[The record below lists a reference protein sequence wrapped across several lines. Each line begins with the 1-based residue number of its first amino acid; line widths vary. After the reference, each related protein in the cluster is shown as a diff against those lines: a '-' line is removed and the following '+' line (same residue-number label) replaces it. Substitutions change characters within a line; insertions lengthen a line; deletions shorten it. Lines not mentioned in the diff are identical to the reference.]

1 MAKKSIP
8 YVKARFESGDRPTGA
23 DYADL
28 IDTLSSQATELG
40 SMGNNDVLPGDEN
53 ATTVFGIENPTVID
67 SFPVA
72 DWRMVKYA
80 VSISNVQQD
89 VNKVYTTELT
99 VLIDNNNI
107 NVSQYG
113 MIDNNGDIGTVDV
126 SKNGANVEL
135 KVLPHSALMPVTARF
150 YRTGLKA

>member
-1 MAKKSIP
+1 MSKQSIP
-8 YVKARFESGDRPTGA
+8 YIKTRFESGDRPTGA

-40 SMGNNDVLPGDEN
+40 SNGNNNITPSDDIDHK
-53 ATTVFGIENPTVID
+53 VFGIENPTVID
-67 SFPVA
+67 SFSA
-72 DWRMVKYA
+72 SEWRTIKYT
-80 VSISNVQQD
+80 VSISNTD
-89 VNKVYTTELT
+89 ENKTYTTELT
-99 VLIDNNNI
+99 VLIDNDHI

-126 SKNGANVEL
+126 SKNGDVVSL
-135 KVLPHSALMPVTARF
+135 RVIPSSPLMPVTARY